1 MSLADITPEWEVFAS
16 EGTTGI
22 GGIRAV
28 RPDHLLVHV
37 ENYGEVNI
45 TADQIA
51 SAHDGKVILNL
62 AALPADLLDAIGH
75 AHDGEAKD

>member
-1 MSLADITPEWEVFAS
+1 MSLSDITAEWEVFAS

-28 RPDHLLVHV
+28 HADHLLVHF
-37 ENYGEVNI
+37 ENYGEANI
-45 TADQIA
+45 TVDQIA

-62 AALPADLLDAIGH
+62 LSLPRDLLIAIGH
-75 AHDGEAKD
+75 AHDGEEGR